1 MDELNQN
8 NPSAD
13 FPQFDSLD
21 KALDKS
27 GHAGPSQ
34 ASGEEGRQ
42 QQIPEKEGQTPSTSS
57 GRASSEEKLAGIEKQ
72 RDEYLAGWQRAK
84 ADFINYKRDE
94 GRRFEDLI
102 RFANEDLLEEL
113 IGVLDSF
120 DLGLA
125 ALEKAGPVEK
135 GVYMVRSKLDNVLK
149 QRGLERLPVKA
160 GDMFDPSLSE
170 AIVETESDQ
179 PAGTILEIIE
189 SGYKLH
195 DKVLRPARVKISK
208 EK

>member
-1 MDELNQN
+1 MDEVKENSDIQN
-8 NPSAD
+8 EQPKDLSA
-13 FPQFDSLD
+13 
-21 KALDKS
+21 
-27 GHAGPSQ
+27 
-34 ASGEEGRQ
+34 
-42 QQIPEKEGQTPSTSS
+42 
-57 GRASSEEKLAGIEKQ
+57 EEKLAATEKQ

-84 ADFINYKRDE
+84 ADFINYRKDE
-94 GRRFEDLI
+94 ARRFEDMI

-135 GVYMVRSKLDNVLK
+135 GVYMVRSKLENVLK

-160 GDMFDPSLSE
+160 GDIFDPSLSE
-170 AIVETESDQ
+170 AIVEAESDQ
-179 PAGTILEIIE
+179 PAGTILEVIE
-189 SGYKLH
+189 SGYKIH
-195 DKVLRPARVKISK
+195 DKVLRPARVKVSK